1 MIIKFGA
8 LMRRVHQ
15 YIDVKFDKITTNIM
29 LVLGNSITFIIAMV
43 LVFFWLTGNQ
53 FVNQTLHQKIENI
66 IVAVTFLTLFTIQK
80 EFKRFSSSLHI
91 KLNELISSNITA
103 NNKIMVVEEK
113 TESEL
118 LVLTKMYAESASN
131 ETDSIPIE
139 LEEKDKLK

>member
-1 MIIKFGA
+1 LIVTYKF
-8 LMRRVHQ
+8 LKKVHQ

-29 LVLGNSITFIIAMV
+29 LVLSNSITFILAMILV
-43 LVFFWLTGNQ
+43 LFWLTGDH
-53 FVNQTLHQKIENI
+53 FLNQTLHQKIENV

-91 KLNELISSNITA
+91 KLNELISSNTAA

-131 ETDSIPIE
+131 ENNVDHKDVE
-139 LEEKDKLK
+139 EEKQI